1 MYDILQCILVSNN
14 EMALWMNKKIIKHR
28 RGKDSVL
35 VKHSHDADPS
45 VHTGRVGLNNICC
58 FIRSTT
64 EVILTTVIN
73 FVREFFFVI
82 SYSKHL
88 TFFA

>member
-1 MYDILQCILVSNN
+1 MLVRKLVIDKQLQQRR
-14 EMALWMNKKIIKHR
+14 HR

-45 VHTGRVGLNNICC
+45 VHTGRAGLNNICC

-73 FVREFFFVI
+73 FVREFFSVIFAVFFV
-82 SYSKHL
+82 SY
-88 TFFA
+88 